1 MTMESRSKIVGSDN
15 LIILD
20 TQRKRAHFEPILYSP
35 AHVAEIL
42 GISVEQVRKM
52 CREQTIRSI
61 HVGRV
66 LRIHKDDLQ
75 AWLDEE
81 RGVA

>member
-1 MTMESRSKIVGSDN
+1 MTGPDN

-35 AHVAEIL
+35 MHVAEIL

-52 CREQTIRSI
+52 CREGTIRCI
-61 HVGRV
+61 RVGRV
-66 LRIHKDDLQ
+66 VRIHKDDLQ
-75 AWLDEE
+75 SWLDEQ
-81 RGVA
+81 RGVL